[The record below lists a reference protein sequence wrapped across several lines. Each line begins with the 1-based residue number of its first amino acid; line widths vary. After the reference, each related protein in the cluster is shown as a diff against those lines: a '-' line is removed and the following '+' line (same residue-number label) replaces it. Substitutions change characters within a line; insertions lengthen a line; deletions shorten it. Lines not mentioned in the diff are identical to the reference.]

1 VWHEGGSD
9 GDFAELLGGV
19 DQTLLMLTAFDEP
32 QIQTLYG
39 TLCLPKPAHLLSHCS
54 TAVQKRNYETKVVN
68 KF

>member
-1 VWHEGGSD
+1 
-9 GDFAELLGGV
+9 V